1 MTAKL
6 DRESKLILDIV
17 TDNPA
22 AVNSADLEDTDWD
35 RVLRLASL
43 NRVLYV
49 FARNLQSDVHIA
61 KPPSLSRNLDTVIA
75 EGNRWLARLKAT
87 LEFVN
92 STLSAASIPYLCVKT
107 DRQPSYVTFDVDILV
122 KPEDF
127 EKTLKTMQKEGGQT
141 RMFTPKDEADV
152 DLPGLLRI
160 DLHRGFYCRKSEYI
174 SSDLMWENPLKK
186 KIQGVVCPVPDITAE
201 LALMVAHSIHE
212 RFHVPLLELL
222 FLKKMSP
229 RVDWSI
235 MLEQADRFGW
245 GKAARQYIAI
255 INGLG
260 AVAFN
265 DRGLLIPVSSPD
277 IPRLTLKGKVS
288 LPFMFPFSYSANI
301 FRERRQNNRPVS
313 LFDIGYYL
321 LFTRAR
327 YHYTRKLR
335 VPMYWH
341 WYPLEKLK
349 WDGTE

>member
-6 DRESKLILDIV
+6 DLESQLILDIV
-17 TDNPA
+17 TGNQAINPTNLER
-22 AVNSADLEDTDWD
+22 VNWD
-35 RVLRLASL
+35 RLLRLASL

-49 FARNLQSDVHIA
+49 FAHNLQSDTQIA
-61 KPPSLSRNLDTVIA
+61 KPPLLSRNLDAVIT

-107 DRQPSYVTFDVDILV
+107 DRSPSYVTFDVDILV

-127 EKTLKTMQKEGGQT
+127 EKTLNTMREAGGQT
-141 RMFTPKDEADV
+141 RMFVPKDEADV

-174 SSDLMWENPLKK
+174 STDMMWEKPGKG
-186 KIQGVVCPVPDITAE
+186 KIQGVICPVPSPTAE

-229 RVDWSI
+229 RVDWRI

-245 GKAARQYIAI
+245 GKAARRYIAI
-255 INGLG
+255 INELG
-260 AVAFN
+260 AIAFN
-265 DRGLLIPVSSPD
+265 DRKPLIPISSPD
-277 IPRLTLKGKVS
+277 IPAFKPRSTVS
-288 LPFMFPFSYSANI
+288 LPFMFPFSYSAGI
-301 FRERRQNNRPVS
+301 FRERNRNKRPVS

-321 LFTRAR
+321 FFTSAR
-327 YHYTRKLR
+327 YLYTRKLR
-335 VPMYWH
+335 VPMYGH